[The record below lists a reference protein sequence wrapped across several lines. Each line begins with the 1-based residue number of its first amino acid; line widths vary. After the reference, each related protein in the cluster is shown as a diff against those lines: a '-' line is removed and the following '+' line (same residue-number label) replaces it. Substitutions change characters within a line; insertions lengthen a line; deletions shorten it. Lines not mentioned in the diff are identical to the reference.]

1 LNFLNIVDWYNSQKS
16 EFMIFTKSWL
26 DEYIGTKEL
35 SATEIANTLNRIGLE
50 VDRVEKFSAPDGV
63 VVGVVEKTENHPEA
77 DRLQICQIDIGSETL
92 QIVTN
97 DKKVKEGDFVPVAT
111 VGTILPSVK
120 IKKGKL
126 RGVDSFGMLCSTEE
140 FGIPRVGEGVVILDS
155 SIGELFA
162 GKPLSEFPIFNDTII
177 EVELTANR
185 GDCLSIHGISRDLA
199 TALKLEIPK
208 SRDLEEKGEFDL
220 DYNISYLEVSN
231 FSLPLKIRTR
241 LAIAGKKEN
250 LENYITHQTG
260 VVAKFVEAD
269 EKLEFLET
277 LSCGSS
283 QIGIFGKEGSSL
295 ELSYIDPEEIS
306 KTVFEKGLK
315 TDEKYYNSSRGSEP
329 DVELGVSLLKELGVE
344 FKIGNSFRNISPKR
358 EVSIE
363 ISEISNLIGYP
374 IPVTEI
380 EGILERL
387 GFEVS
392 KVEENLNLQ
401 IPKHRPDIKNIGDV
415 VEEILRIVG
424 IDEIPA
430 VEMRFSEKNRNSEI
444 GNKIETRKRIR
455 NSAISNGFFETLLY
469 VFGEEKLFQRYG
481 FKSVTSEKRLLN
493 PIVESMDT
501 LRPTLT
507 IGLLQALQRNIS
519 FGKSRIPLFEIGNV
533 VSKDRKETEMVAFAF
548 SGNLE
553 EDSLSN
559 SGKSK
564 KIDFETFSKMV
575 LKSIGGGELLQSSAE
590 TELEHKF
597 VVAKIVRDEI
607 SIGKIYKLHP
617 KVQNDFDLGE
627 TYIAEI
633 EFSKLAYPIQL
644 AKPYSKFQSV
654 SRDLSVVVP
663 TSLEFIQI
671 RKTVESLEIPIL
683 VEFYPVDIFELEN
696 GSSLTIRFQL
706 QSMEKTLEESDMNIF
721 TETVLSALKEKLG
734 IDLR

>member
-1 LNFLNIVDWYNSQKS
+1 MNFLNIVDWYNSQKS

>member
-1 LNFLNIVDWYNSQKS
+1 
-16 EFMIFTKSWL
+16 MIFTKSWL

>member
-97 DKKVKEGDFVPVAT
+97 DKNVKERDFVPVAT

-162 GKPLSEFPIFNDTII
+162 GKPLSEFPIFNDTVI

-199 TALKLEIPK
+199 TALKLEVPE
-208 SRDLEEKGEFDL
+208 SRDLEEKGEFDV

-231 FSLPLKIRTR
+231 FTLPLKIRTR
-241 LAIAGKKEN
+241 LAIAGKVES

-260 VVAKFVEAD
+260 VVAKFVEAG
-269 EKLEFLET
+269 EKLDFSET

-306 KTVFEKGLK
+306 KTVFEKSLK
-315 TDEKYYNSSRGSEP
+315 IDEKYYNSSRGSEP
-329 DVELGVSLLKELGVE
+329 DVELGISLLKELGIE
-344 FKIGNSFRNISPKR
+344 FKIGNSFKNISPKR
-358 EVSIE
+358 EVSIG
-363 ISEISNLIGYP
+363 ISEISNLIGTP
-374 IPVTEI
+374 ISVLEI
-380 EGILERL
+380 EEILGRL
-387 GFEVS
+387 GFDVS
-392 KVEENLNLQ
+392 KVEESLQ
-401 IPKHRPDIKNIGDV
+401 LKIPKHRPDIKNIGDV

-430 VEMRFSEKNRNSEI
+430 VEMRFSEKNRNNEI
-444 GNKIETRKRIR
+444 GNKIEIRKRIR

-469 VFGEEKLFQRYG
+469 VFGEEKLFKKYG
-481 FKSVTSEKRLLN
+481 FEPVSKEKGLLN